1 MSKQLETSEI
11 GQPTIEILSLF
22 PRQGE
27 WTEADYFRLPETNR
41 IIELSKG
48 RLVMA
53 PAPTIQHQ
61 IIIGNLYFTIK
72 SHIMAKKLGEVV
84 MSPVDVRLWEG
95 NIRQPD
101 IVFMSNEHQNRITK
115 QYLGVP
121 DLVIE
126 ILSESSI
133 DTDREDKYHE
143 YEKAGVQEY
152 WIVDPFAQ
160 CIDIYTLEDGTYIS
174 YGKWEI
180 GKVAKSKLLS
190 GLEVKVDEII

>member
-1 MSKQLETSEI
+1 MSKPFETSTI
-11 GQPTIEILSLF
+11 GQPTIDILSLF

-41 IIELSKG
+41 KMELSKG
-48 RLVMA
+48 KLIMT
-53 PAPTIQHQ
+53 PAPTTQHQ
-61 IIIGNLYFTIK
+61 IIIGNLHFAIK
-72 SHIMAKKLGEVV
+72 SYIMANKLGKVI

-101 IVFMSNEHQNRITK
+101 IAFISNEHQSRITK

-126 ILSESSI
+126 VISESSI
-133 DTDREDKYHE
+133 ETDREDKYHE

-152 WIVDPFAQ
+152 WIVDPLTQF
-160 CIDIYTLEDGTYIS
+160 IDIYTLEGGTYIS
-174 YGKWEI
+174 YGKWGIGEI
-180 GKVAKSKLLS
+180 AKSKLLS
-190 GLEVKVDEII
+190 GFEVSVDEVI

>member
-1 MSKQLETSEI
+1 MSKPLGTSTI

-48 RLVMA
+48 KLIMT
-53 PAPTIQHQ
+53 PAPTTQHQ

-72 SHIMAKKLGEVV
+72 SHTMAKKLGEVV

-101 IVFMSNEHQNRITK
+101 IVFMSNEHRNRITT

-126 ILSESSI
+126 ILSESSVE
-133 DTDREDKYHE
+133 TDREDKYHE

-152 WIVDPFAQ
+152 WIVDPFTQ
-160 CIDIYTLEDGTYIS
+160 CIDIYTLEDGTYIP
-174 YGKWEI
+174 YGKRGIGEI
-180 GKVAKSKLLS
+180 AKSKLLS
-190 GLEVKVDEII
+190 GLEVSVDEII